1 MTTSFFCWFKINL
14 YFCTDKTPSTMER
27 EYTLDKEES
36 SRACEP
42 PAQYGTV
49 EGRKLRVVSDEELAR
64 CMTLEESERLITE
77 KIYRFYH
84 PDA

>member
-1 MTTSFFCWFKINL
+1 
-14 YFCTDKTPSTMER
+14 MER

-64 CMTLEESERLITE
+64 CMTLEESERLISE
-77 KIYRFYH
+77 KIYRYYH
-84 PDA
+84 PVRQGWPNHDYYKGRCS

>member
-1 MTTSFFCWFKINL
+1 MK
-14 YFCTDKTPSTMER
+14 R
-27 EYTLDKEES
+27 EYTFDEEDATRVS
-36 SRACEP
+36 EP

-64 CMTLEESERLITE
+64 CMTLEESERLISE